1 MPTFSIPV
9 GEDVLAFFA
18 RLDAPADEWVN
29 AVGIVEGVKLAV
41 ARPDGS
47 DENVE
52 LAGRTTLLNL
62 CGPRSG
68 PLMAVFAGRVNDA
81 AGVSGGRLLGARSA
95 GVFASINNGAGA
107 SEVPV
112 VAPPVSAAAH
122 PDDDETEEMPRFG
135 DRLEHFVFG
144 LCDVMVVK
152 GERIKIRDVAPPHR
166 LREIHIGAMKLLA
179 PTERDGHRTF
189 KLVKRN

>member
-9 GEDVLAFFA
+9 GEDVIAFFA
-18 RLDAPADEWVN
+18 GLDAPADEWVS
-29 AVGIVEGVKLAV
+29 AVGAIEGVKLSV
-41 ARPDGS
+41 LLSDGS
-47 DENVE
+47 DKDVE
-52 LAGRTTLLNL
+52 LPGRTTLLNL

-68 PLMAVFAGRVNDA
+68 PLMVVLAGRVNDA
-81 AGVSGGRLLGARSA
+81 AGVSGGRLLDARSA
-95 GVFASINNGAGA
+95 GVFATINKGAGA
-107 SEVPV
+107 VEVPV
-112 VAPPVSAAAH
+112 AAPPVSAAAH